1 MPNARATLRPGRTL
15 PELLVTLTVSGILF
29 ALLTGVGIALERL
42 VAGSTAIAESRSHVR
57 QAHQI
62 APLLLRAVA
71 GADLYMVQDSLAEF
85 AYPIASAVVCL
96 PSQPH
101 QVMLAPDTVA
111 NGQHY
116 ASLTHMPRPGDL
128 AHIFDPGVLPT
139 ATDDRWLTASVSWL
153 GVVPNGCA
161 GSALLDSV
169 ADAAHRAR
177 VVSVAA
183 TTALIP
189 AGAVVAFTRRTRAAV
204 YASSGNDYLGISDF
218 DPTTLRWSVVQP
230 VSGPYFSRPG
240 APGVHFQLLDSLGAL
255 LPVGALPINAS
266 TFALRVR
273 SQTATQVRIT
283 GMRRGARAE
292 SLSSHIAL
300 RNR

>member
-1 MPNARATLRPGRTL
+1 MPNANVALRPGRTL
-15 PELLVTLTVSGILF
+15 AELLVTLTVSGLLF
-29 ALLTGVGIALERL
+29 ALLTNAFIALERL
-42 VAGSTAIAESRSHVR
+42 VAGSTAIAEFRAHTR

-62 APLLLRAVA
+62 APVLLRAVA
-71 GADLYMVQDSLAEF
+71 SGDLYAVRDSLADF

-96 PSQPH
+96 PSPPH
-101 QVMLAPDTVA
+101 QVMLAPDSIA

-116 ASLTHMPRPGDL
+116 ASWTHMPRPGDL
-128 AHIFDPGVLPT
+128 AHIFDAGTLPT
-139 ATDDRWLTASVSWL
+139 ATDDRWWTLSVNGL

-177 VVSVAA
+177 VVSVTA

-189 AGAVVAFTRRTRAAV
+189 AGAIVAFTRRTRAAV
-204 YASSGNDYLGISDF
+204 YASSGRDYLGISDF
-218 DPTTLRWSVVQP
+218 DPTLSRWSVVQP
-230 VSGPYFSRPG
+230 VSGPYISRPG
-240 APGVHFQLLDSLGAL
+240 APGVQFQLLDSLGAR
-255 LPVGALPINAS
+255 LPGGVAPVNAS

-273 SQTATQVRIT
+273 SETATQVRIT
-283 GMRRGARAE
+283 GMRRGVRAE